1 MELYSPKPVIF
12 WCCSS
17 LHTSRKS
24 AVLKVPYVSLKHVLF
39 PRSRTEGQL
48 QVTVFFFFLAI
59 AAKCQKSFNLKPE
72 ETVIPASSQW
82 NAKLRQVLRMCKC
95 HRDSV
100 LQRSHWHSSDSTA
113 VFCFWFSTN
122 YRQLDIRDLRM
133 QKQTEILHDQLT
145 SPIYKN
151 TAFIYTSLQGQID
164 GMERE
169 WGAGQGSFWF
179 AWYCLL
185 HAETSEIRLRFSLAG
200 CCMETLLARSESP
213 DVRPLL
219 SESPCIKNRG
229 SNHSNKKRSQQHFQ
243 SLFVLFI
250 SDNCLSSCMPSG
262 DFAVILLSVFLH
274 VIKAWWPFCW
284 DGRRQPD
291 SAF

>member
-1 MELYSPKPVIF
+1 MEKASTTHRLFSNNTQILSSNLWNYSHQNLL
-12 WCCSS
+12 CSDAAAAYTLPAS
-17 LHTSRKS
+17 LQSFKSHTSLWS
-24 AVLKVPYVSLKHVLF
+24 MYCSQEAEQKVSYKLPC
-39 PRSRTEGQL
+39 
-48 QVTVFFFFLAI
+48 FFFFLAI

-100 LQRSHWHSSDSTA
+100 LQRSHWHSSDSAA

-133 QKQTEILHDQLT
+133 QKQAEILHDQLT

-185 HAETSEIRLRFSLAG
+185 HAETSEIRLRFSLSG

-213 DVRPLL
+213 DVQPLL
-219 SESPCIKNRG
+219 SESPCIKHRG
-229 SNHSNKKRSQQHFQ
+229 SNHSNKKRSPQHFQ

-262 DFAVILLSVFLH
+262 DFAVILLSVF
-274 VIKAWWPFCW
+274 
-284 DGRRQPD
+284 
-291 SAF
+291 